1 MELEIPT
8 SLEHFTSDWLTIAL
22 THADK
27 DYGPV
32 SSVHAERIAV
42 GEGFLGE
49 LARLHLTFGAGDE
62 GPSTLIA
69 KIPTTD
75 GLLKPLGVMLG
86 VYERE
91 SLFYEQVASKVK
103 IRVPEVYY
111 NGRDSVEEN
120 YALLLEDV
128 GHFRAGDHLAG
139 AILTDAMAVMETAAN
154 IHSRWWDSEE
164 LTAMDWVPPL
174 DSPINMGLQGLYEQ
188 SWPLVMDKYGHL
200 YPEWLPAKL
209 EEFIPEVSNWLTS
222 WAEQSRTL
230 THNDFRLDNLLF
242 DDDDDDDDDDASGP
256 KVVVIDFQLV
266 GRGDGSGDISPFLGC
281 NLDIDLR
288 RNEEISLLQ
297 KYFDVM
303 QRNNAGHETFEDL
316 VRQIDTAH
324 LFWLV
329 NWGNTAVTAD
339 QPNERAVSLFNTVLR
354 RSIATVVDR
363 DSVQY
368 IGAING

>member
-8 SLEHFTSDWLTIAL
+8 SLEHFTSDWLTTAL

-32 SSVHAERIAV
+32 TLVHAERIAV

-49 LARLHLTFGAGDE
+49 LARLHLTYGGGDR
-62 GPSTLIA
+62 GPTTLIA

-111 NGRDSVEEN
+111 NGRDSDEEN

-139 AILTDAMAVMETAAN
+139 ATLPDAEAVMETAAN

-164 LTAMDWVPPL
+164 LAAMDWVPPL

-200 YPEWLPAKL
+200 YPEWLPPKL
-209 EEFIPEVSNWLTS
+209 EEFIPEVSNWLIS
-222 WAEQSRTL
+222 WAQQSRTL

-242 DDDDDDDDDDASGP
+242 DDEGSSP
-256 KVVVIDFQLV
+256 NVVVIDFQLV

-288 RNEEISLLQ
+288 RSEEISLLQ

-303 QRNNAGHETFEDL
+303 QRSNAGHETFDDL

-339 QPNERAVSLFNTVLR
+339 QPNERAVDLFNAVLE

-368 IGAING
+368 IGTING